1 MNWRSPAQSGFT
13 LIEVVVAM
21 LLLAVMSLLSWQAL
35 EAVLNANSRSEAA
48 MQDDAALRTLWAQIE
63 DDLFHLRARPWA
75 DGLGGIEPA
84 YMTAQTEMV
93 LAFSR
98 GAVPVTAHNPTGM
111 SRVRYILTDDGL
123 LRRSWPMPASP
134 REIEPLERRLLA
146 GVADI
151 RFEQLNAQAVFV
163 PNWPPLN
170 EQHEL
175 DSLPALIRVRI
186 ELQDGSTSSRLLPGL
201 RANRQGGMEG
211 GVADAG

>member
-1 MNWRSPAQSGFT
+1 MRWRSQAQSGFT

-93 LAFSR
+93 VAFSR
-98 GAVPVTAHNPTGM
+98 GAVPITPRNPTGM
-111 SRVRYILTDDGL
+111 SRVRYLLTDEGL
-123 LRRSWPMPASP
+123 LRHSWPIPVSP
-134 REIEPLERRLLA
+134 REVEPLERRLLA
-146 GVADI
+146 GVTDI

-163 PNWPPLN
+163 PSWPPLN

-175 DSLPALIRVRI
+175 DSLPALIRVWI
-186 ELQDGSTSSRLLPGL
+186 ELEDGRTTTRLLPGL
-201 RANRQGGMEG
+201 HATRQDGA
-211 GVADAG
+211 ADAS